1 MFKPVGKRLLVEE
14 IADNTTQSGIILAT
28 KQTEKPIKGTII
40 EVSDEIAELKVGTV
54 VFYSK
59 YAGVNT
65 EIDDKPYIVLQEGD
79 ILGYLN

>member
-1 MFKPVGKRLLVEE
+1 MFKPLGKRLLVEE
-14 IADNTTQSGIILAT
+14 ITENTTQTGIILAT
-28 KQTEKPIKGTII
+28 KQTEKPMKGKIV
-40 EVSDEIAELKVGTV
+40 EVSDEISTLSVGMV

-79 ILGYLN
+79 VLGYLA